1 MISRPSPGSATAESL
16 RPLDR
21 GLLAPNIAMSA
32 VATPEQDPDLGDE
45 LPSNLTRRPPLWRWI
60 LAILIPVVALVW
72 VVRTVNLH
80 DLGAALARANLGVVA
95 LAGLLFVIG
104 NTGVSGVRLA
114 LLMRTIPARN
124 PVGTVEMVR
133 VYLASSAAHQLLP
146 APAAEVLRTLAL
158 LRRHGYRLGALVA
171 VQVLEKLADTS
182 SICLALGGVW
192 LWSKA
197 PPSLQVGVEI
207 STAAGVVALVAT
219 AVWLRRR
226 PQTLVPVL
234 VLSVVNDLTH
244 CLVVGIVLSTLGIP
258 STVAEWIVIVGAT
271 RLAGMIPGPPGQ
283 LVVTEGAVMGTLV
296 LYGIDRDLA
305 LAAALVYRLVRFVP
319 VVGVGLLNW
328 RTIADAV

>member
-1 MISRPSPGSATAESL
+1 
-16 RPLDR
+16 
-21 GLLAPNIAMSA
+21 MSA
-32 VATPEQDPDLGDE
+32 VAITKEDPELADE
-45 LPSNLTRRPPLWRWI
+45 LPSSLVRRPPLWRWI
-60 LAILIPVVALVW
+60 LAILIPAVALVW
-72 VVRTVNLH
+72 VVRRVDMH
-80 DLGAALARANLGVVA
+80 DLGAALARANMGIVA
-95 LAGLLFVIG
+95 LAGVLFVVG

-124 PVGTVEMVR
+124 PIGTVEMVR

-146 APAAEVLRTLAL
+146 APAAEVLRTIAL
-158 LRRHGYRLGALVA
+158 IRRFGYRLRALVG

-192 LWSKA
+192 LWARA
-197 PPSLQVGVEI
+197 PESLQIGVEI
-207 STAAGVVALVAT
+207 STAAGIIALGAT
-219 AVWLRRR
+219 IGWLRKR
-226 PQTLVPVL
+226 PRTLVPVL
-234 VLSVVNDLTH
+234 VLSVVNDTTH

-305 LAAALVYRLVRFVP
+305 LAAALIYRLVRFVP
-319 VVGVGLLNW
+319 VVTVGLFNW
-328 RTIADAV
+328 RTIAEAA